1 MSNDPIAETAKAAQ
15 EVAKTTSEAI
25 KATKEL
31 GVYVANLVKQ
41 PVDTIV
47 GILTDKLKFIRWER
61 QLRFLDRVKEKVKQ
75 RNLEGKLVPI
85 PPKLALPII
94 ENATLEE
101 DDYLQDLWANL
112 LIEAG
117 NPRSKDSVRAAFIE
131 IIKQLEPID
140 AKILNES
147 YNLSISKFEKFK
159 TRMKVEFKSSTLLH
173 PFDMSISESEILELT
188 RITHNKYIISLD
200 NLMRLR
206 CLRSTIINED
216 IEIVDPVHSGANTE
230 YSVTKDCQYDEFR
243 LTPLGCNFVR
253 VCLIPN
259 D

>member
-1 MSNDPIAETAKAAQ
+1 MSEDPIAETAKATQ

-25 KATKEL
+25 KATKAL
-31 GVYVANLVKQ
+31 GVYVANLVKE

-47 GILTDKLKFIRWER
+47 GILTDKLKYIRWER
-61 QLRFLDRVKEKVKQ
+61 QLRLLDRVKEKVKQ

-117 NPRSKDSVRAAFIE
+117 NPQSKERIRTAFIE

-140 AKILNES
+140 AKILEES
-147 YNLSISKFEKFK
+147 YKFVISIVKPYGDKINIIAFLPRISISKSKIINFPQL
-159 TRMKVEFKSSTLLH
+159 TLV
-173 PFDMSISESEILELT
+173 DY
-188 RITHNKYIISLD
+188 ITSLD

-206 CLRSTIINED
+206 CLKSY
-216 IEIVDPVHSGANTE
+216 VVGANIDVPD
-230 YSVTKDCQYDEFR
+230 YSKVLDTYKPNMRLKKYDISKDYQYEQFC
-243 LTPLGCNFVR
+243 LTVLGYNFVK
-253 VCLIPN
+253 VCIIPE
-259 D
+259 